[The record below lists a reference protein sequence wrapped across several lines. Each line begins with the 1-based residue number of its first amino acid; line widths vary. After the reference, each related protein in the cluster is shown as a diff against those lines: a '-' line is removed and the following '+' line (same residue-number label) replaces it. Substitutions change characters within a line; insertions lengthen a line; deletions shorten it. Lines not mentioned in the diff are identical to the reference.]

1 MRKCAHLVFIFLWVC
16 FLAAQDQQSVP
27 VHLEKLKVAPEGKD
41 VLVELSLSQATTPS
55 VEIATNP
62 DRIVLILP
70 NAVFLSKQQRVLV
83 NYNGLRTIRIGL
95 YSAEPPVTRV
105 VLDLDS
111 AHTYKVATQGAK
123 IILKVEATTATASSS
138 AGSQRNPPRAAA
150 SGPFIDM
157 FRRRPNSSQPA
168 ADDGVSGLLTPP
180 PARPPINFPDSGG
193 VATTASAQPSAAHP
207 NYGSL
212 QQGVAFPGLAAP
224 EKGIPPKSSQPAADD
239 RGVAA
244 LLAPPRPQPPINSP
258 ASADA
263 ATTASAQPSSV
274 RPNDGSLQQRVVDP
288 GSAAPGTGSPP
299 KGASNPGAQQLAAG
313 IPSQVPVAPS
323 TAPADSA
330 QANSSEQAGSQPD
343 SAQSQSSSTSTSE
356 VSSSQPQLPAVGNLQ
371 TASVEPTPSL
381 VAAAQPSSSEPE
393 ATVSAASQQS
403 QSQLST
409 ALASEPDSVPVVSAS
424 TFPPEPAAPLG
435 AGVTGKAK
443 DATLGSDEEAAI
455 RATLPADKHLPA
467 ERNGDSPMPVTVQ
480 LSGAVTAGFYQA
492 STTNGYVS
500 HEASPVGSMRLD
512 ASGYLYSPGFLNF
525 TVKPQGSLGRQSS
538 EGVFPDGEG
547 VSATTTFLGGGVAPL
562 TVFYHRLNRKVVT
575 FGPLD
580 RLAGLEANT
589 FQDSLGANWKLRLKH
604 FPELG
609 LNYSSFSDS
618 YEPLAA
624 LAPKTANNGRLL
636 SADLTETLHGWN
648 LQARYKRERSSQDLI
663 NIFDPTQAPY
673 LYKRSDQDM
682 RASAD
687 REFGKWL
694 STSFMAGKTKSEN
707 EVQGRPFDQGF
718 RFLTSNSFFRPSK
731 KLTFGFRAGVTDNV
745 VGANLESA
753 IGGDPLPPGQ
763 TLLLV
768 PTQAKLQMINYSGS
782 ATYAFTKD
790 LRAQADVTRE
800 TTRAPQTSSI
810 AGSTSELTS
819 IQTGLAFV
827 HRFRWWQFQ
836 SYYAVNGGRFTY
848 AATGSSR
855 TSGQRANAGLTI
867 GSLQS
872 LELTA
877 GLHGSLQNV
886 AGNTYVYD
894 RSAGANV
901 TLSRSLWDRWRL
913 RATYDRERDEY
924 KFSGTQFSSVGNGIS
939 VAVVHPRA
947 EFTASHNVR
956 DGLTFQADPRLQFV
970 SSGAGGSLLGA
981 FPGTLVVPTGA
992 NWSSAALAF
1001 HPVPKFTGRVAWLNS
1016 RQSLQNAVNNYYT
1029 EWEVSA
1035 GYQFRSINVDVG
1047 YLFHDQNF
1055 ATDLFKRDR
1064 FFFRVVREFTIY

>member
-1 MRKCAHLVFIFLWVC
+1 MRKCAHLVLILLWMS
-16 FLAAQDQQSVP
+16 FLAAQDQQSLP
-27 VHLEKLKVAPEGKD
+27 VHIEKLNVVREGKD

-55 VEIATNP
+55 VETATNP

-70 NAVFLSKQQRVLV
+70 NTVSLSKQQRVPV
-83 NYNGLRTIRIGL
+83 NYNGLQTIRIGL
-95 YSAEPPVTRV
+95 NSAEPPVTRV

-111 AHTYKVATQGAK
+111 VHTYKVATQGAK
-123 IILKVEATTATASSS
+123 IILKVQATTATASSS
-138 AGSQRNPPRAAA
+138 AGPQRNPPRAAA
-150 SGPFIDM
+150 SGPLVDM
-157 FRRRPNSSQPA
+157 FRRRPKISHPG
-168 ADDGVSGLLTPP
+168 DDDSGVAGVLTPP
-180 PARPPINFPDSGG
+180 PARPPIDFPDSGG

-224 EKGIPPKSSQPAADD
+224 EAGIPPKSSQPAAND

-244 LLAPPRPQPPINSP
+244 LLAPPRPQLPVNIP
-258 ASADA
+258 ASQDA
-263 ATTASAQPSSV
+263 ATTASAQPSAAHPS
-274 RPNDGSLQQRVVDP
+274 DGNLQQGVAFP
-288 GSAAPGTGSPP
+288 GSGAPGADIST
-299 KGASNPGAQQLAAG
+299 KGANPAAEQQKTAG
-313 IPSQVPVAPS
+313 IPVQVPTAPL

-330 QANSSEQAGSQPD
+330 QANSSEQAVSQPD
-343 SAQSQSSSTSTSE
+343 SAQPQSSSTSE
-356 VSSSQPQLPAVGNLQ
+356 VSSSQPQLPAIANLQ
-371 TASVEPTPSL
+371 PASVEPAPSL

-393 ATVSAASQQS
+393 ATVSAASPPS
-403 QSQLST
+403 QPQPST
-409 ALASEPDSVPVVSAS
+409 ALASEPNSVPVVSAS
-424 TFPPEPAAPLG
+424 TLPPEPAAPLG

-467 ERNGDSPMPVTVQ
+467 ERNGDSSMPVAVQ
-480 LSGAVTAGFYQA
+480 LSGAATAGYYQA
-492 STTNGYVS
+492 STSNGYVS

-547 VSATTTFLGGGVAPL
+547 VSATSTFLGGGVAPL

-575 FGPLD
+575 FGPMD

-589 FQDSLGANWKLRLKH
+589 SQDSLGANWKLRLKH
-604 FPELG
+604 LPELG
-609 LNYSSFSDS
+609 LNYSSYSDS

-636 SADLTETLHGWN
+636 SADLTETLHSWN

-673 LYKRSDQDM
+673 LYKRSDQDV

-694 STSFMAGKTKSEN
+694 STSLVAGTTKSEN
-707 EVQGRPFDQGF
+707 EVQGRPFDQSF

-753 IGGDPLPPGQ
+753 IGGDPSTPGQ
-763 TLLLV
+763 TFLLV

-790 LRAQADVTRE
+790 LRAQADVTHE
-800 TTRAPQTSSI
+800 TTRAPQNSSI
-810 AGSTSELTS
+810 AGSTSELTA

-848 AATGSSR
+848 AASGSSR
-855 TSGQRANAGLTI
+855 TSGQRANAGVTI

-877 GLHGSLQNV
+877 GVHGSLQNV
-886 AGNTYVYD
+886 TGNTYVYD

-901 TLSRSLWDRWRL
+901 TLSRSLRDRWRL
-913 RATYDRERDEY
+913 RATYDQERDQY

-947 EFTASHNVR
+947 EFTASHNIR

-970 SSGAGGSLLGA
+970 SSGQGAPLLGA

-1016 RQSLQNAVNNYYT
+1016 RQRLQSAVSNYYT

-1035 GYQFRSINVDVG
+1035 GYQFRSITVDVG

-1064 FFFRVVREFTIY
+1064 LFFRVVREFTIY